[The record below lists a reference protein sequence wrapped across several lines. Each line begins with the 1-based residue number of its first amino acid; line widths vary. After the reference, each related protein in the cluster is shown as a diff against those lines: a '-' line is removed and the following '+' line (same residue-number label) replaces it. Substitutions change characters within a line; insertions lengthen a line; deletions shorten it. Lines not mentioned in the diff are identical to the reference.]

1 MPDYRSPSEQHRAR
15 SATATATATAYDD
28 PYAGGY
34 DAINYPSIPALI
46 QHSQQQSA
54 RGAGAGGSY
63 GDNNNRSS
71 ASYPGRAAKP
81 NEVSGATSGNARY
94 KCMLLPTA
102 DGADV
107 EDVVLQVGLDG
118 VRVYDSNGVATDG
131 ASRAFPLERVASW
144 RTLDPTVFVV
154 VVVATATGTGTGSG
168 EAQIALSSDEATT
181 TAMMDTL
188 TTGAFQ
194 WCELRGF
201 DPSATIEDCGGGAWA
216 NKKAR
221 QSGGGGG
228 GGSVGGGVVPPT
240 TDPERPAPSIDWND
254 GIDYCGW
261 LSKRGETIQMW
272 RRRWFVLKENKLAWF
287 KNNFDQQKQPR
298 HPRGVID
305 LAAVNTACTASKH
318 EAGKAHAIELI
329 GSADAEK
336 RGCKFLVADS
346 EREADAWAMAIHKS
360 MSGAG
365 AGSGAGGGQQSYN
378 APSAGVSGGGGSSSS
393 SHQQQRLD
401 DGSGLGSQLHGAFA
415 SVPRSGGGRDL
426 NPDIDVSVTGYTP
439 GGGGSGGGGSAWE
452 QFYTNE
458 GVAYYVNNVTGVT
471 QWEAPR

>member
-107 EDVVLQVGLDG
+107 EDVVVQVGLDG

-154 VVVATATGTGTGSG
+154 VVVATATVTGTGSG
-168 EAQIALSSDEATT
+168 EAQIALSSD
-181 TAMMDTL
+181 
-188 TTGAFQ
+188 
-194 WCELRGF
+194 
-201 DPSATIEDCGGGAWA
+201 
-216 NKKAR
+216 
-221 QSGGGGG
+221 
-228 GGSVGGGVVPPT
+228 
-240 TDPERPAPSIDWND
+240 
-254 GIDYCGW
+254 
-261 LSKRGETIQMW
+261 
-272 RRRWFVLKENKLAWF
+272 
-287 KNNFDQQKQPR
+287 
-298 HPRGVID
+298 
-305 LAAVNTACTASKH
+305 
-318 EAGKAHAIELI
+318 
-329 GSADAEK
+329 
-336 RGCKFLVADS
+336 
-346 EREADAWAMAIHKS
+346 
-360 MSGAG
+360 
-365 AGSGAGGGQQSYN
+365 
-378 APSAGVSGGGGSSSS
+378 
-393 SHQQQRLD
+393 
-401 DGSGLGSQLHGAFA
+401 
-415 SVPRSGGGRDL
+415 
-426 NPDIDVSVTGYTP
+426 
-439 GGGGSGGGGSAWE
+439 
-452 QFYTNE
+452 
-458 GVAYYVNNVTGVT
+458 
-471 QWEAPR
+471 